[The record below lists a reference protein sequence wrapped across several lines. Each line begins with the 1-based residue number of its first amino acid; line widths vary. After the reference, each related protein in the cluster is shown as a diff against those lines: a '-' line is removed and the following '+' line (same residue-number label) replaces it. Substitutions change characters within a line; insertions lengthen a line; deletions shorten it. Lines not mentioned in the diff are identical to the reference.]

1 MAVVPGGKTMI
12 YTQLFW
18 TFLKIG
24 LFNFG
29 GGYAMISFIQNE
41 VVFKHAWLTS
51 AQFTDMVAV
60 SQMTPGPVGINM
72 ATYTGYAAT
81 GSAWGAALATLAV
94 CLPSFFI
101 MILLAGWFL
110 KHRENNSVR
119 AVFKGLRPAIIG
131 LIAAAALVLCNRENF
146 VDGKSIL
153 IFVLA
158 FILTLRY
165 KLHPVKLIL
174 AAGVFGWLLY

>member
-1 MAVVPGGKTMI
+1 MI
-12 YTQLFW
+12 YGQIFW
-18 TFLKIG
+18 TFFKIG

-29 GGYAMISFIQNE
+29 GGYPMISFIQNE
-41 VVFKHAWLTS
+41 VVFKHAWLTN
-51 AQFTDMVAV
+51 AQFTDMVAI

-81 GSAWGAALATLAV
+81 GNAWGAFLATGAV
-94 CLPSFFI
+94 CLPSFFV

-110 KHRENNSVR
+110 KHRENNSVQ

-131 LIAAAALVLCNRENF
+131 LIAAAALLLCNAENF
-146 VDGKSIL
+146 VDSKSIF
-153 IFVLA
+153 IFALA
-158 FILTLRY
+158 FILTVRY

-174 AAGVFGWLLY
+174 AAGVCGLILY

>member
-1 MAVVPGGKTMI
+1 MI
-12 YTQLFW
+12 YAQVFW
-18 TFLKIG
+18 TFFKIG

-51 AQFTDMVAV
+51 AQFTDIVAV

-81 GSAWGAALATLAV
+81 GSAWGSALATLAV
-94 CLPSFFI
+94 CLPSFMI

-110 KHRENNSVR
+110 KHRENKPVK
-119 AVFKGLRPAIIG
+119 AVFGGLRPAIVG
-131 LIAAAALVLCNRENF
+131 LIAAAALVLCNKENF
-146 VDGKSIL
+146 VDGKSVL
-153 IFVLA
+153 LFALA
-158 FILTLRY
+158 FLLTARY
-165 KLHPVKLIL
+165 KLHPIKLIL
-174 AAGVFGWLLY
+174 AAGLCGYLMY